1 MNSMSTATHCSMLI
15 NSGKPSAA
23 ALDEISNSWITA
35 AQHSST
41 SADALTTTHFDI
53 RMPSTNTTS
62 PAKALP
68 VMPEIPFSTVF
79 YVTHEGLAEIRS
91 GMSSLPSQARRALLM
106 IDGFRN
112 AADLSLR
119 LRGGEA
125 EKILHGLEDRKFI
138 ARIAGVG
145 NDADND
151 NGIADD
157 TSPAKQLSA
166 ERLEAIKLKITND
179 LRKRLGKPADA
190 VLGDVLATIDN
201 CESAIELRGALR
213 KAGDVLIVEL
223 GEEGVI
229 RHLRAVGKNVIELIV
244 QED

>member
-1 MNSMSTATHCSMLI
+1 MNSMSIATHCSMLMNGGERSATAI
-15 NSGKPSAA
+15 N
-23 ALDEISNSWITA
+23 EIANSWITA

-41 SADALTTTHFDI
+41 SSDALTKTHFDI
-53 RMPSTNTTS
+53 SMPSTDITS
-62 PAKALP
+62 PPKALP

-91 GMSSLPSQARRALLM
+91 GMSSLPGQAQRALLM

-138 ARIAGVG
+138 ARIASIG
-145 NDADND
+145 NDNE
-151 NGIADD
+151 IAGDKN
-157 TSPAKQLSA
+157 PAKQLSA
-166 ERLEAIKLKITND
+166 ERLNAIKLKITSD
-179 LRKRLGKPADA
+179 LRKRLGKPADS
-190 VLGDVLATIDN
+190 VLGDVLGTIDS
-201 CESAIELRGALR
+201 CDSALELRSALR

-229 RHLRAVGKNVIELIV
+229 RHLRAVGKNVMELIA

>member
-1 MNSMSTATHCSMLI
+1 MNSMSIATHCSMLM
-15 NSGKPSAA
+15 NGGERSAA
-23 ALDEISNSWITA
+23 AINEIANSWITA
-35 AQHSST
+35 AQHSSI
-41 SADALTTTHFDI
+41 SSDALTTTHFDI
-53 RMPSTNTTS
+53 RMPSTDITS
-62 PAKALP
+62 PPKALP

-91 GMSSLPSQARRALLM
+91 GMSSLPSQAQRALLM

-138 ARIAGVG
+138 ARIVDAGSTR
-145 NDADND
+145 ND
-151 NGIADD
+151 NEIANDIN
-157 TSPAKQLSA
+157 PAKQLSA
-166 ERLEAIKLKITND
+166 ERLNAIKLKITSD
-179 LRKRLGKPADA
+179 LRKRLGKPADS
-190 VLGDVLATIDN
+190 VLGDVLGTIDR
-201 CESAIELRGALR
+201 CDSALELRSALR

-229 RHLRAVGKNVIELIV
+229 RHLRAVGKNVMELIA
-244 QED
+244 QDE

>member
-1 MNSMSTATHCSMLI
+1 MNSMSIATHCSMLM
-15 NSGKPSAA
+15 NGGERSAA
-23 ALDEISNSWITA
+23 AINKIANSWTTA

-41 SADALTTTHFDI
+41 SSDALTTTDFDI
-53 RMPSTNTTS
+53 RMPSTDITS
-62 PAKALP
+62 PPKALP
-68 VMPEIPFSTVF
+68 VMSEIPFSTVF

-91 GMSSLPSQARRALLM
+91 GMSSLPSQAQRALLM

-138 ARIAGVG
+138 ARIGGGG
-145 NDADND
+145 NDTE
-151 NGIADD
+151 IAGD
-157 TSPAKQLSA
+157 TNPTRQLSA
-166 ERLEAIKLKITND
+166 ERLKAIKLKITND
-179 LRKRLGKPADA
+179 LRKRLGKPADS
-190 VLGDVLATIDN
+190 VLGEVLGTIDN
-201 CESAIELRGALR
+201 CESAVELRSALR

-229 RHLRAVGKNVIELIV
+229 SHLRAVGKNVMELIA
-244 QED
+244 QHD

>member
-1 MNSMSTATHCSMLI
+1 MNRMSIATHCSMLMNGGERI
-15 NSGKPSAA
+15 VAAINNPANSGIAVA
-23 ALDEISNSWITA
+23 RN
-35 AQHSST
+35 
-41 SADALTTTHFDI
+41 
-53 RMPSTNTTS
+53 NTTASGLDMRMLGVKATS
-62 PAKALP
+62 PPKDLP

-91 GMSSLPSQARRALLM
+91 GMPSLPSQAKRALLM

-138 ARIAGVG
+138 ARIGGIG
-145 NDADND
+145 NDTE
-151 NGIADD
+151 IAGD
-157 TSPAKQLSA
+157 TNPTKQLSA
-166 ERLEAIKLKITND
+166 ERLRAIKLKITSD
-179 LRKRLGKPADA
+179 LRKRLGKPADS
-190 VLGDVLATIDN
+190 VLGDVLGTIDN
-201 CESAIELRGALR
+201 CNSALELRSALR

-229 RHLRAVGKNVIELIV
+229 GHLRAVGKNVMELIA
-244 QED
+244 QDE

>member
-1 MNSMSTATHCSMLI
+1 MNNMSIATHCSMLMNGGERSATAI
-15 NSGKPSAA
+15 NKIA
-23 ALDEISNSWITA
+23 NSWITA

-41 SADALTTTHFDI
+41 SSDALTTTHFDI
-53 RMPSTNTTS
+53 RMPSTDITS
-62 PAKALP
+62 PPKALP

-91 GMSSLPSQARRALLM
+91 GMLSLPSQAQRALLM
-106 IDGFRN
+106 IDGLRN

-138 ARIAGVG
+138 ARIV
-145 NDADND
+145 DADNTRND
-151 NGIADD
+151 IETAGDMN
-157 TSPAKQLSA
+157 PAKQLSA
-166 ERLEAIKLKITND
+166 ERLNAIKLKITSD

-190 VLGDVLATIDN
+190 VLGDVLETIDS
-201 CESAIELRGALR
+201 CDSALELRSALR

-229 RHLRAVGKNVIELIV
+229 DHLRAVGKNVMELIA
-244 QED
+244 QDD

>member
-1 MNSMSTATHCSMLI
+1 MNSMSIATHCSMLMNGGERSAVAI
-15 NSGKPSAA
+15 N
-23 ALDEISNSWITA
+23 EIANSWITA
-35 AQHSST
+35 AQHTFISS
-41 SADALTTTHFDI
+41 DVLTTTHFDI
-53 RMPSTNTTS
+53 RMPSTDITL
-62 PAKALP
+62 PPKALP

-91 GMSSLPSQARRALLM
+91 GMSSLPSQAQRALLM

-138 ARIAGVG
+138 ARIANAGSTG
-145 NDADND
+145 NDNE
-151 NGIADD
+151 IAGDIN
-157 TSPAKQLSA
+157 SAKQLSA
-166 ERLEAIKLKITND
+166 ERLNTIKLKITSD
-179 LRKRLGKPADA
+179 LRQRLGKPADS
-190 VLGDVLATIDN
+190 VLGDVLGTIDN
-201 CESAIELRGALR
+201 CDSALELRSALR

-229 RHLRAVGKNVIELIV
+229 RHLRAVGKNVMELIA
-244 QED
+244 QAD